1 MTTITI
7 KNGQKQFTKTSF
19 DTVKELFVYL
29 REKLS
34 PVSIYLVDD
43 SDIPESINKSI
54 EKAAR
59 EGEGDT
65 IDFKG

>member
-7 KNGQKQFTKTSF
+7 ENGEKLPKTRF
-19 DTVKELFVYL
+19 RTTKELYIYL

-43 SDIPESINKSI
+43 KDIPENILKNI
-54 EKAAR
+54 EKAEN
-59 EGEGDT
+59 EGEDDV
-65 IDFKG
+65 IDFQG